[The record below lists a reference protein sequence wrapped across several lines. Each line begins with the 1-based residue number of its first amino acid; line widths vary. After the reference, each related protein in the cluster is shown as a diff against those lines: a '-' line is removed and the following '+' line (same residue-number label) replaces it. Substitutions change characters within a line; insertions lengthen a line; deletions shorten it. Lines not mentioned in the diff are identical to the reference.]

1 MVEHLE
7 AKRVEVVLAHVGAVH
22 RAGKPGFHIELG
34 VRDAVAIHSRH
45 GGVVV
50 AGAANSPEDKGDDNS
65 DQYELHSGGVDA
77 VAHVLHHGQG
87 GILVGALS

>member
-1 MVEHLE
+1 MVY
-7 AKRVEVVLAHVGAVH
+7 
-22 RAGKPGFHIELG
+22 
-34 VRDAVAIHSRH
+34 
-45 GGVVV
+45 VVV

-77 VAHVLHHGQG
+77 VAHVLHHGHG